1 MKLAGVVNGTNPV
14 KGSFSENDG
23 GTILLDFTQGA
34 HGRAFCGVRTYD
46 LPDPKAQLVTISN
59 PTGAVEISG
68 PHGVAAQM
76 GNVSVRSLKANGDIN
91 LPVLRAERL
100 DLIHSSISANEI
112 TGPKDDTDPEIEP
125 DRVKDIRMRDSN
137 LNCKSDLVFQ
147 NIECDERTPS
157 SIKAAYLEGATTQ
170 GKLTL
175 QADYLMIYLLE
186 AYEVQ
191 VTKPDGCRIG
201 NIHCDRVLQRT
212 GIGEARAVSAVKDQ
226 DLVMGLQALSCPE
239 GYEGVSEPEPV
250 LDAQGFEM

>member
-91 LPVLRAERL
+91 LPVLRAEQL

-125 DRVKDIRMRDSN
+125 EQGQGH
-137 LNCKSDLVFQ
+137 SD
-147 NIECDERTPS
+147 
-157 SIKAAYLEGATTQ
+157 EGQ
-170 GKLTL
+170 
-175 QADYLMIYLLE
+175 Q
-186 AYEVQ
+186 
-191 VTKPDGCRIG
+191 
-201 NIHCDRVLQRT
+201 
-212 GIGEARAVSAVKDQ
+212 S
-226 DLVMGLQALSCPE
+226 
-239 GYEGVSEPEPV
+239 
-250 LDAQGFEM
+250 